1 MFKKAL
7 IVLLFIGYLCALP
20 WHAKAVEIKW
30 PPKKYSHISEEQPV
44 DEFLRNFF
52 SSMGM
57 SVSISPQL
65 AGHRV
70 SGKFDSITEKVFQ
83 QIAGAFSL
91 IWYYDGQVVYIYPAN
106 EAKSKLLEL
115 RNLSV
120 RKIEQRLNRMHIID
134 RRFPPKYHYNDKMIY
149 VSGPEYYVSLI
160 EKTIRILEQKDQGGP
175 DGGTQGNF
183 EPDLVMN
190 ARVNVTAEHVA
201 VRAGPGMHHSVRC
214 QEKEGTVLIIL
225 AEADQWLYVRMPAGG
240 AGWVPASATARS
252 ADCGSGCKDD
262 VPHKEIVVKEISIQ
276 QSLPAITP
284 DGPAMM
290 PDMYESIEP
299 LQPVDIQ

>member
-1 MFKKAL
+1 MCKKASFT
-7 IVLLFIGYLCALP
+7 LLLIGYLCVSP

-30 PPKKYSHISEEQPV
+30 PQKKYNHIAEEQPV
-44 DEFLRNFF
+44 DEFLKNFF
-52 SSMGM
+52 SGMGM
-57 SVSISPQL
+57 SVSISSQL
-65 AGHRV
+65 AEHRV
-70 SGKFDSITEKVFQ
+70 SGKFNATTEKVFR

-115 RNLSV
+115 RKLSV
-120 RKIEQRLNRMHIID
+120 RKIEQKLDRMHIID

-160 EKTIRILEQKDQGGP
+160 EKTIRILEEKAQVP
-175 DGGTQGNF
+175 DGGSQGDL
-183 EPDLVMN
+183 EPDMVMN

-201 VRAGPGMHHSVRC
+201 VRSGPGMHHSVRC

-225 AEADQWLYVRMPAGG
+225 AEADEWLYVRMPAGG

-252 ADCGSGCKDD
+252 ADCGVGCKDD
-262 VPHKEIVVKEISIQ
+262 PPHKEIIVKEIGIR
-276 QSLPAITP
+276 QSMPEREP
-284 DGPAMM
+284 DRL
-290 PDMYESIEP
+290 ETIER
-299 LQPVDIQ
+299 

>member
-1 MFKKAL
+1 MVNKATIALFL
-7 IVLLFIGYLCALP
+7 ITCLSLSP
-20 WHAKAVEIKW
+20 WHATATEIKW
-30 PPKKYSHISEEQPV
+30 PQKKYSHISEEQPV
-44 DEFLRNFF
+44 DEFLRNLF
-52 SSMGM
+52 SSIGM

-65 AGHRV
+65 AEHRV
-70 SGKFDSITEKVFQ
+70 SGKFASRTEDVFR

-115 RNLSV
+115 RTLSV
-120 RKIEQRLNRMHIID
+120 SKIEQKLDRMRIID

-160 EKTIRILEQKDQGGP
+160 EKTIRILEEKAQGPNGEKIGDP
-175 DGGTQGNF
+175 

-190 ARVNVTAEHVA
+190 ARVNVTAERVE
-201 VRAGPGMHHSVRC
+201 VRSGPGMQHSVRC
-214 QEKEGTVLIIL
+214 QEKEGTILIIL
-225 AEADQWLYVRMPAGG
+225 AEADEWLYVRMPTGG

-252 ADCGSGCKDD
+252 ADCEAGCKND
-262 VPHKEIVVKEISIQ
+262 PPYKEIIVKEIGIQ
-276 QSLPAITP
+276 QS
-284 DGPAMM
+284 M
-290 PDMYESIEP
+290 PDRVPDRYDILDP